1 MQIITPAAY
10 IAVHSIHEAKRFVFS
25 SDAGYSNAKF
35 TFQFIHIQVNR
46 NAWTKLVVQN

>member
-10 IAVHSIHEAKRFVFS
+10 IAVHSIHEAKRFFS

-35 TFQFIHIQVNR
+35 TFHFIHTQVNK